1 MSWHIASVSFGKD
14 SLAML
19 IGLIERRLPLDE
31 VLFYDTG
38 MEFDAIYRMRDQILP
53 LLRRE
58 GILYTELRP
67 RREFLYM
74 MLEKPVNGKNGIHY
88 GYSWCGGPCRW
99 GTSEKTKASDI
110 YAEARGATV
119 YVGIAADERRRL
131 VKGHKKYKRF
141 PLAEWGVDEA
151 QALACCYQHGFYW
164 QEDGIRLYD
173 ILSRVSCWCCANKNL
188 TELENIYHYLPRY
201 WQGLRYLQERTHR
214 PMKGPGKSVFE
225 LERRFME
232 KSIKAA

>member
-1 MSWHIASVSFGKD
+1 MNWHIASVSFGAD
-14 SLAML
+14 SLGML

-31 VLFYDTG
+31 VLFYDAG
-38 MEFDAIYRMRDQILP
+38 MEFETTYRMRDRMLP

-74 MLEKPVNGKNGIHY
+74 MLEKPVNGKNGFHY

-99 GTSEKTKASDI
+99 GTGEKIRVSDA

-119 YVGIAADERRRL
+119 YVGIAADEHKRL
-131 VKGHKKYKRF
+131 AKKHKQYKRF

-151 QALACCYQHGFYW
+151 QALACCYEHGFDW
-164 QEDGIRLYD
+164 REDGVRLYD

-188 TELENIYHYLPRY
+188 TELENIYHSLPRY
-201 WQGLRYLQERTHR
+201 WQGLCDLQERTHR
-214 PMKGPGKSVFE
+214 PMKGPGKSVFD

>member
-1 MSWHIASVSFGKD
+1 MDWHIASVSFGKD

-19 IGLIERRLPLDE
+19 TGLIERRLPLDE
-31 VLFYDTG
+31 VIFYDTG
-38 MEFDAIYRMRDQILP
+38 VEFDAIYRTRDRILP

-74 MLEKPVNGKNGIHY
+74 MLEKPVNGRNGIHY

-99 GTSEKTKASDI
+99 GTSEKIKASDA

-119 YVGIAADERRRL
+119 YVGIAVDERRRL
-131 VKGHKKYKRF
+131 KKEHKPYKRF
-141 PLAEWGVDEA
+141 PLAEWRVDEA
-151 QALACCYQHGFYW
+151 QALACCYEHGFDW
-164 QEDGIRLYD
+164 REDGVRLYD

-201 WQGLRYLQERTHR
+201 WQGLRYLQERTPR
-214 PMKGPGKSVFE
+214 PMKGPGKSVFD
-225 LERRFME
+225 LERRFMA